1 MLANTSWNDKSPEDS
16 EHSYQTQANKRSHLT
31 PKHNGTDLVKY

>member
-16 EHSYQTQANKRSHLT
+16 EHSYETKLANKRNGLT
-31 PKHNGTDLVKY
+31 PKT

>member
-16 EHSYQTQANKRSHLT
+16 EHSYETKANKRSGLT
-31 PKHNGTDLVKY
+31 PKHNGTHLVKC